1 MEQQTHSHIHTS
13 PSNTVTYSPLIRRLC
28 WLSLSSAAAIA
39 LSVYLLDGM
48 LPFLLGFCC
57 FSVVFLSR
65 LLPGSLRQKTA
76 WAAAG
81 LALGFLWTGCYQHL
95 ARTPARTLISEEYAA
110 YTLEITEYPRESQ
123 SGTTLSA
130 RILLDGTPGPRLQ
143 LYTDHDATTLFPGDT
158 VSAVLKLVAADLS
171 RGEKTS
177 YHESKGIFLIGYGQG
192 EIALLNRP
200 SVIPLR
206 YWPVYAAHILKGSV
220 TALFPA
226 DVSGFLTALLTGDK
240 QSLPYGLYPAFQ
252 RAGLAHIIAV
262 SGLHIGFLLGL
273 FSTLFRKRDPFG
285 VGIEISLIFLF
296 AAMTGNAP
304 SALRAAFM
312 ASLLLIAPLLHREN
326 DPAITLS
333 AALLFLLLPCPYE
346 IANTGLQL
354 SFAAMAGI
362 NWVGIPLF
370 NGWCDR
376 IPAVDK
382 PLGRLFSSFMRF
394 CLASFCTT
402 VGSLFFTA
410 PLTALYFRSVS
421 LVWPFS
427 NLLVLP
433 LVSIVFSGGLAAAVI
448 GIFSPFLGGL
458 AAALIAWPARWIMTI
473 SKWLAALP
481 FSSLSLLSGYLALWF
496 ATAYFILFLWY
507 LGRKRIRPLIPAV
520 ALILTLPVALY
531 VQNRQ
536 LYRYPLTVTAL
547 DVGQGAST
555 LFFSR
560 GETLLVDCGGNNFSN
575 AGDLAADQL
584 QAMGCSRLDT
594 LVLTHCHSDHA
605 NGVLEL
611 MARLPV
617 SHLILPDTD
626 RDSSLRQE
634 ILDVAAAANCQIEF
648 LTQDTQLTLGD
659 ARFSLF
665 APLGDGGSNE
675 EGLSLLCSLD
685 GYDIL
690 LTGDMND
697 TVEKRLVKYKNL
709 PDIELLMV
717 GHHGSSTATSEA
729 LLLATQPDAAVISS
743 GYNSYGHP
751 SPEVLERLGAL
762 GCDIYRTDGMGT
774 ITFYINGGI
783 NR

>member
-1 MEQQTHSHIHTS
+1 
-13 PSNTVTYSPLIRRLC
+13 
-28 WLSLSSAAAIA
+28 
-39 LSVYLLDGM
+39 
-48 LPFLLGFCC
+48 
-57 FSVVFLSR
+57 
-65 LLPGSLRQKTA
+65 
-76 WAAAG
+76 
-81 LALGFLWTGCYQHL
+81 
-95 ARTPARTLISEEYAA
+95 
-110 YTLEITEYPRESQ
+110 
-123 SGTTLSA
+123 
-130 RILLDGTPGPRLQ
+130 
-143 LYTDHDATTLFPGDT
+143 
-158 VSAVLKLVAADLS
+158 
-171 RGEKTS
+171 
-177 YHESKGIFLIGYGQG
+177 
-192 EIALLNRP
+192 
-200 SVIPLR
+200 
-206 YWPVYAAHILKGSV
+206 
-220 TALFPA
+220 
-226 DVSGFLTALLTGDK
+226 
-240 QSLPYGLYPAFQ
+240 
-252 RAGLAHIIAV
+252 
-262 SGLHIGFLLGL
+262 
-273 FSTLFRKRDPFG
+273 
-285 VGIEISLIFLF
+285 
-296 AAMTGNAP
+296 
-304 SALRAAFM
+304 
-312 ASLLLIAPLLHREN
+312 
-326 DPAITLS
+326 
-333 AALLFLLLPCPYE
+333 
-346 IANTGLQL
+346 
-354 SFAAMAGI
+354 
-362 NWVGIPLF
+362 
-370 NGWCDR
+370 
-376 IPAVDK
+376 
-382 PLGRLFSSFMRF
+382 
-394 CLASFCTT
+394 
-402 VGSLFFTA
+402 
-410 PLTALYFRSVS
+410 
-421 LVWPFS
+421 
-427 NLLVLP
+427 
-433 LVSIVFSGGLAAAVI
+433 
-448 GIFSPFLGGL
+448 
-458 AAALIAWPARWIMTI
+458 
-473 SKWLAALP
+473 
-481 FSSLSLLSGYLALWF
+481 
-496 ATAYFILFLWY
+496 
-507 LGRKRIRPLIPAV
+507 V

-685 GYDIL
+685 GYDTL

-717 GHHGSSTATSEA
+717 GHHGSSTATSEV

-774 ITFYINGGI
+774 IIFYINGGI